1 MRLVYDLPVVIQLEM
16 GEFNSQSSSS
26 DQASFI
32 NKPLS
37 PFLLFI
43 LGSVT

>member
-37 PFLLFI
+37 PFLLCI
-43 LGSVT
+43 